1 MTNPPD
7 KLAALDP
14 AIHEMGRLLILT
26 ALYPVE
32 KLEFL
37 RLQRE
42 WNFKQ
47 ADLSSHLRRLKKA
60 GYVAVEKT
68 FKGNYPQTWCSLTKR
83 GREALYAYSQMLE
96 SVCKSG

>member
-1 MTNPPD
+1 MTNKPRNLD
-7 KLAALDP
+7 ALDP
-14 AIHEMGRLLILT
+14 TIHEIGRLLILT

-32 KLEFL
+32 KMEFL

-47 ADLSSHLRRLKKA
+47 ADLSSHVRRLKKA

-83 GREALYAYSQMLE
+83 GREALYAYSELLK
-96 SVCKSG
+96 SVL